1 MTLTGGTN
9 IISIR
14 NEKIFL
20 EYPKFKE
27 EKEMYPIVEKAFTK
41 QGYTK
46 IEDHTQD
53 NKGVDFCFQEG

>member
-1 MTLTGGTN
+1 M
-9 IISIR
+9 ISIR